1 MPDEQ
6 AVGPASDCQR
16 QRARQE
22 SMLRLIAQHQWR
34 DQRKTDDRAECNL
47 DRVLPRLRPHQ
58 TFGPGQ
64 IGARENE
71 GHKRNKSQE
80 HPPVREAMHPRRR
93 AHGQLGQHHACA
105 EPRQVARQP
114 VVVVNGVRSR
124 DRNESPRQ
132 RQHRHPEQK
141 R

>member
-1 MPDEQ
+1 
-6 AVGPASDCQR
+6 
-16 QRARQE
+16 
-22 SMLRLIAQHQWR
+22 MLRLIAQNQWR
-34 DQRKTDDRAECNL
+34 DQREADDRTECNL

-71 GHKRNKSQE
+71 GDKGNEGQE
-80 HPPVREAMHPRRR
+80 YPTVREAMHPCRR
-93 AHGQLGQHHACA
+93 AHCQLGQHHAGA

-114 VVVVNGVRSR
+114 VVVVDGVRR
-124 DRNESPRQ
+124 RNRNECPRQ
-132 RQHRHPEQK
+132 GQHRHSEQK